1 MGKAKNVTVGFKY
14 LMSLQ
19 MGMCR
24 GPVDALLE
32 IRVGD
37 RQAWSGEMTGN
48 TKFNINKGD
57 LFGGT
62 KAEGGIEGQAEFY
75 MGGASQTVSDKVKS
89 ILPGL
94 SPEFRGIVTLF
105 FDGMVC
111 AMNPYPKPWAFKL
124 RRLLQG
130 WDGGAWYP
138 GKIRIDQTTTYT
150 DDEGRSKTGT
160 IQSMNGVHILYE
172 ACTNR
177 VWGRGIPRSAMYEA
191 QWQYAADLAYD
202 EGMGLCLAW
211 KRTDNLDSFA
221 QNILDHLGATMFVD
235 KQTGL
240 LTLKLIRDDY
250 VFEQLPVFTNDSGL
264 IAVEECSVAAGTSL
278 INEIVVGYHS
288 PLSNEDGKVRSQN
301 LAGIQTAGSI
311 VSSNVDYMG
320 APTAELAQRL
330 ADRDLNAQALPLRG
344 FKIKVDHRGW
354 KIQPGTVFR
363 IQDPKRGGID
373 IAIRAGAVE
382 EMPMTDGYLHISAV
396 EDVFAMPVN
405 GTAAVQPPVTNPPDR
420 LPSIAR
426 RRAYEVPYALLN
438 RMYPPGEF
446 NAIQPQWGYYGMA
459 AEKPTGLSMGY
470 DLAMRAGGESSFEIR
485 GQGGFVPLGELMAN
499 ISYLTTEVKLNKL
512 KDADEMVEGECIYL
526 GEEIMRVDAIQRMND
541 TEYWLTVARGVYD
554 TVPAPQAAGQLAWF
568 FEDEVGSDSVAY
580 VGGET
585 VDGKVLP
592 YTLAGRFPEDQAP
605 IDTVKMNFRFYRPYA
620 PGYVWLNDQ
629 WRWYVKTSLSKNAP
643 VLTIS
648 WKHRDRV
655 AQEDTRVDHE
665 VGNIGPE
672 PGTTYALRFYNDQ
685 NVLVRQETGISG
697 TSYQYLWTQAMSDL
711 GVTEQDDGRV
721 FDMYATLHSRRNGY
735 ESWQGYRI
743 QIQVE
748 DIATYLMMAQMAQQ
762 TSMTVSDADGG
773 EDDST
778 PTQGLM
784 MASFAQQ
791 TGTDVD
797 DSDGSNL
804 PSDGLAMASL
814 GQAASQ
820 MTLMPVV
827 MDATLFE
834 APYLELY
841 RLNLS
846 LNNSRPMGVVA
857 RTSDRLTDGYEFWS
871 SALDVTYDPKG
882 FPIYTP
888 KNWQSSGSGA
898 FTPWAVTTTTLDY
911 LDTQVSFGATSEQD
925 GVPLEGISVGDLA
938 LIDKEIVRIDSI
950 GNGFLVL
957 GRGVADTVPAI
968 HYKNTPIWFFQKKNA
983 ISGYVYGGQE
993 WVGVKLK
1000 PETHTVPYP
1009 LDQVPQTNIQMNV
1022 RPVRPYAPGDV
1033 FIDNHRWWTPA
1044 VAFTLDAQGIYHS
1057 RDVSLSWKHRDRL
1070 SQAGNAVDHMAGN
1083 IGPEPGTKY
1092 RVWVGYVLPNSKG
1105 GATKVTLRQYDV
1117 DGTGFTYTAAMADA
1131 DGAKAGPVF
1140 KACGNVTI
1148 MMTLFAVNPSGLE
1161 SWQGYSFYLR
1171 VPTNAC
1177 PPGSQP
1183 GGGNQPGGG
1192 SGGGSG
1198 GGNPGDPGGP
1208 NEPDPTD
1215 PTTPDPTDPVD
1226 PNWPPE
1232 EPPVIVDPPEP
1243 PDPDFEGSWSYDWD
1257 HGWANTLPKTL

>member
-1 MGKAKNVTVGFKY
+1 MGKAKKITVGFKY
-14 LMSLQ
+14 LMSMQ

-37 RQAWSGEMTGN
+37 RQAWAGEMTAN
-48 TKFNINKGD
+48 TNFRINKGE

-62 KAEGGIEGQAEFY
+62 KAEGGIEGDAELY
-75 MGGASQTVSDKVKS
+75 MGGAAQTVSGNVKG

-94 SPEFRGIVTLF
+94 SSEFRGIVTLF

-111 AMNPYPKPWAFKL
+111 AMNPYPKPWKFKL

-130 WDGGAWYP
+130 WDGGAWYSA
-138 GKIRIDQTTTYT
+138 KLRIDQTTTYT
-150 DDEGRSKTGT
+150 DENGASKTGT

-177 VWGRGIPRSAMYEA
+177 VWGRGIPRSALYDAE
-191 QWQYAADLAYD
+191 WRYAADLAYE

-221 QNILDHLGATMFVD
+221 QMILDHLGATMYVD

-240 LTLKLIRDDY
+240 LTIKLIRDDY
-250 VFEQLPVFTNDSGL
+250 VFEQLPVFTNDTGL
-264 IAVEECSVAAGTSL
+264 ISVEECSVAAGTSL

-311 VSSNVDYMG
+311 VSSSVDYQG

-344 FKIKVDHRGW
+344 FKVRLDHRGW
-354 KIQPGTVFR
+354 KVQPGTVFR

-382 EMPMTDGYLHISAV
+382 ELPITDGYLHVSAV

-420 LPSIAR
+420 LPAIAR
-426 RRAYEVPYALLN
+426 RRPYEVPYAILN
-438 RMYPPGEF
+438 RLFPAGEF
-446 NAIQPQWGYYGMA
+446 NAIQAQWGYYGMA

-470 DLAMRAGGESSFEIR
+470 DLAMRAGGESSFDIR
-485 GQGGFVPLGELMAN
+485 GQGGFVPLGEVMEN
-499 ISYLTTEVKLNKL
+499 VSYLTTLLKLNKL
-512 KDADEMVEGECIYL
+512 KDEDEMVEGECIYV
-526 GEEIMRVDAIQRMND
+526 GEEIMRVDVIDDRGS
-541 TEYWLTVARGVYD
+541 EVWLTVARGVYD
-554 TVPAPQAAGQLAWF
+554 TVPAPHAGGELAWF
-568 FEDEVGSDSVAY
+568 FEEDTGSDSVTY
-580 VGGET
+580 VGGEQ

-592 YTLAGRFPEDQAP
+592 YTLAGRYPEEDAP
-605 IDTVKMNFRFYRPYA
+605 IDTVNMNFRFYRPYA

-629 WRWYVKTSLSKNAP
+629 WRWYTKTSLSKNSP
-643 VLTIS
+643 ILTIS
-648 WKHRDRV
+648 WTHRDRV

-672 PGTTYALRFYNDQ
+672 PGTAYVLRFYNDQ

-697 TSYQYLWTQAMSDL
+697 TSYQYLWSQAMSDL

-721 FDMYATLHSRRNGY
+721 FDMSITLYTRRSGY
-735 ESWQGYRI
+735 ESWQGYRM

-748 DIATYLMMAQMAQQ
+748 DVATYLMMAQLAQQ
-762 TSMTVSDADGG
+762 TSLRVSAEDGG

-778 PTQGLM
+778 PTEGLM
-784 MASFAQQ
+784 MAGMAQQ
-791 TGTDVD
+791 TSTPVLD
-797 DSDGSNL
+797 DGSGEEV
-804 PSDGLAMASL
+804 PTDGLALASL
-814 GQAASQ
+814 GAAASQ

-846 LNNSRPMGVVA
+846 LSNSRPMGVVA
-857 RTSDRLTDGYEFWS
+857 RTSDRLTDGYEMWS
-871 SALDVTYDPKG
+871 TKMDVTVNPDGTKT
-882 FPIYTP
+882 YTP
-888 KNWQSSGSGA
+888 NEWQSSGSGA
-898 FTPWAVTTTTLDY
+898 FTPWAVTTSRMDY
-911 LDTQVSFGATSEQD
+911 LDTQVTFGATSEQD

-938 LIDKEIVRIDSI
+938 LIDKEIVRVDAVGSGYLI
-950 GNGFLVL
+950 L
-957 GRGVADTVPAI
+957 GRGVADTVPAV
-968 HYKNTPIWFFQKKNA
+968 HYINTPIWFFQKKHA
-983 ISGYVYGGQE
+983 ISGYVYGGQDT
-993 WVGVKLK
+993 VGVKLK
-1000 PETHTVPYP
+1000 PETHTIPYP
-1009 LDQVPQTNIQMNV
+1009 LDQVATRRIEMNV

-1033 FIDNHRWWTPA
+1033 YIDNHRWWEPTNA
-1044 VAFTLDAQGIYHS
+1044 YVRDAQGAYIG

-1070 SQAGNAVDHMAGN
+1070 SQAGEAVDHTAGN
-1083 IGPEPGTKY
+1083 IGPEPGVKY
-1092 RVWVGYVLPNSKG
+1092 RVWVGYVKANNKG
-1105 GATKVTLRQYDV
+1105 GATKTTLRQYDI
-1117 DGTGFTYTAAMADA
+1117 DGTGFTYTRAMAEA
-1131 DGAKAGPVF
+1131 DGAVAGPAF
-1140 KACGNVTI
+1140 DACGNVSI
-1148 MMTLFAVNPSGLE
+1148 MMTLFAINPSGLE
-1161 SWQGYSFYLR
+1161 SWQGYSFYIR

-1177 PPGSQP
+1177 PAGKPP
-1183 GGGNQPGGG
+1183 GGGNEPPD
-1192 SGGGSG
+1192 SGGGEG
-1198 GGNPGDPGGP
+1198 GGNPGDPDGP

-1215 PTTPDPTDPVD
+1215 PTKPDPTDPVD

-1232 EPPVIVDPPEP
+1232 EPPEIIDPPEP

-1257 HGWANTLPKTL
+1257 HGWANTLPKTI